1 MERTAGKELALAPLQ
16 DWGEE
21 TEDGAVYSVSLR
33 RQRSQRST
41 PERSGEGQGR
51 QQEDRGTRSELQQ
64 EPEGCSFGA
73 GFLAAK
79 SSSGLPGSP

>member
-41 PERSGEGQGR
+41 PEGPGDGQVRRGLRRASECRFSSGAWELGGEG
-51 QQEDRGTRSELQQ
+51 E
-64 EPEGCSFGA
+64 A
-73 GFLAAK
+73 GD
-79 SSSGLPGSP
+79 